1 MSMRTLLSE
10 VRTAL
15 TGYSG
20 LTDLIPASKITFAL
34 RPQRDKLPG
43 LIYEIGVVDYDE
55 TVQSFAAATTY
66 RVDITAYGRSADETT
81 NIHDQI
87 KLALLAASSQNFR
100 IRILDE
106 RYVVDVDNNH
116 MCQVQATW
124 QLNSGITN
132 NQTTIL
138 SPSWQGFDV
147 MKIQYVMN
155 LTNGMDA
162 TDLASNQQA
171 YYFEYRSSQG
181 SADHTVN
188 FPEAQEGKI
197 ITIITGQNVDSNTLV
212 SLYPAT
218 GDQIEGG
225 NKYQMNRGASS
236 ATFVCIDEAHGSRAP
251 RYNWRILW
259 YQGLH
264 A

>member
-138 SPSWQGFDV
+138 SSAFQGYDH
-147 MKIQYVMN
+147 MKVKYMYKLKDGFTTIADLNEQVYFLNMLATQSGSSTHSFELPLAEEN
-155 LTNGMDA
+155 L
-162 TDLASNQQA
+162 
-171 YYFEYRSSQG
+171 
-181 SADHTVN
+181 
-188 FPEAQEGKI
+188 GKI
-197 ITIITGQNVDSNTLV
+197 YTIVTGSQLSNNYVINLSKSAGSSESVENAQSYSLNRSYASV
-212 SLYPAT
+212 SLVAMQVT
-218 GDQIEGG
+218 GTSYG
-225 NKYQMNRGASS
+225 
-236 ATFVCIDEAHGSRAP
+236 
-251 RYNWRILW
+251 WRIWSSHNL
-259 YQGLH
+259 